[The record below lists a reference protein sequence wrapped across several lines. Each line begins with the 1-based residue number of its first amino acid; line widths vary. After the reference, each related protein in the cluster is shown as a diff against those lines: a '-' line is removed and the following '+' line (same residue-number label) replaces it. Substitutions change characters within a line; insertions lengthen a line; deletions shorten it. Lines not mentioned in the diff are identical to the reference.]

1 MFLRMKKMLF
11 ILFGLVIG
19 TSLVG
24 VAQTADETKK
34 LVDETNRILDRAV
47 VKQDVATMQKYFGDD
62 FYFKHSTGQIDSKE
76 SWITS
81 IKNLKEGNRFTSREH
96 DSTEVELH
104 GDVAIVAG
112 KLSVAREAQPQV
124 RKYYLTY
131 IRVFA
136 LRNKTWQLIS
146 HRTTKEWH

>member
-1 MFLRMKKMLF
+1 MFSRMKKIGF
-11 ILFGLVIG
+11 ILFGLIIG
-19 TSLVG
+19 TSLFG
-24 VAQTADETKK
+24 IAQTADETKK
-34 LVDETNRILDRAV
+34 LVDDTNRIIDRAV

-76 SWITS
+76 SWVTS

-146 HRTTKEWH
+146 HRSTKEWH

>member
-1 MFLRMKKMLF
+1 MKKVLF
-11 ILFGLVIG
+11 ILFGLIIATG
-19 TSLVG
+19 SLG
-24 VAQTADETKK
+24 LAQTADETKK
-34 LVDETNRILDRAV
+34 LVDDTNRILDRAV

-81 IKNLKEGNRFTSREH
+81 IKGLKEGNRFTSREH

>member
-1 MFLRMKKMLF
+1 MKKMLF
-11 ILFGLVIG
+11 ILFGLIIG
-19 TSLVG
+19 ASAVG
-24 VAQTADETKK
+24 VAQTANETKK
-34 LVDETNRILDRAV
+34 LVDDTNRIIDRAV

-62 FYFKHSTGQIDSKE
+62 FYFKHSTGEIDSKE

-104 GDVAIVAG
+104 GDIAIVAG

-124 RKYYLTY
+124 RKYNLTY

-146 HRTTKEWH
+146 HRSTKEWH

>member
-1 MFLRMKKMLF
+1 MSKLSML
-11 ILFGLVIG
+11 LVIF
-19 TSLVG
+19 TFCKSVCF
-24 VAQTADETKK
+24 AQDEDDTKK
-34 LVDETNRILDRAV
+34 LIDDINKLLDRSV
-47 VKQDVATMQKYFGDD
+47 VSQDVATLMKYYGDD

-104 GDVAIVAG
+104 GDVAIIAG
-112 KLSVAREAQPQV
+112 KLSVARQAKSGI
-124 RKYYLTY
+124 RKYYLHY
-131 IRVFA
+131 IRVYA

-146 HRTTKEWH
+146 HRTTKEWE

>member
-1 MFLRMKKMLF
+1 MKNVLLAL
-11 ILFGLVIG
+11 I
-19 TSLVG
+19 G
-24 VAQTADETKK
+24 VAFTASVALAQTTDETKK
-34 LVDETNRILDRAV
+34 LIDDTNRVIDRAV
-47 VKQDVATMQKYFGDD
+47 VKQDIPTLQKYFGDD

-81 IKNLKEGNRFTSREH
+81 IKNLKEGNLFTSREH

-112 KLSVAREAQPQV
+112 KLSVAREAQPV
-124 RKYYLTY
+124 ARKYYLHY

-136 LRNKTWQLIS
+136 LRKKTWQLIS

>member
-1 MFLRMKKMLF
+1 MKKSLF
-11 ILFGLVIG
+11 ILFALIIG
-19 TSLVG
+19 TSLAG
-24 VAQTADETKK
+24 LAQTADETKK
-34 LVDETNRILDRAV
+34 LVDDTNRLIDRAV

-62 FYFKHSTGQIDSKE
+62 FYFKHSTGQIDSKD

-112 KLSVAREAQPQV
+112 KLSVAREAQPEV
-124 RKYYLTY
+124 KKYYLTY
-131 IRVFA
+131 VRVFA

-146 HRTTKEWH
+146 HRSTKEWH

>member
-1 MFLRMKKMLF
+1 ML
-11 ILFGLVIG
+11 LVIF
-19 TSLVG
+19 TFCKSVCF
-24 VAQTADETKK
+24 AQDEDDTKK
-34 LVDETNRILDRAV
+34 LIDDINKLLDRSV
-47 VKQDVATMQKYFGDD
+47 VSQDVATLMKYYGDD

-104 GDVAIVAG
+104 GDVAIIAG
-112 KLSVAREAQPQV
+112 KLSVARQAKSGI
-124 RKYYLTY
+124 RKYYLHY
-131 IRVFA
+131 IRVYA

-146 HRTTKEWH
+146 HRTTKEWE

>member
-1 MFLRMKKMLF
+1 MKKIQF
-11 ILFGLVIG
+11 ILFGLMIG
-19 TSLVG
+19 ASFVG
-24 VAQTADETKK
+24 IAQTADETKK
-34 LVDETNRILDRAV
+34 LVDDTNRIIDRAV

-104 GDVAIVAG
+104 GDIAIVAG

-146 HRTTKEWH
+146 HRSTKEWH

>member
-1 MFLRMKKMLF
+1 MKKSLF
-11 ILFGLVIG
+11 ILFGLIVG
-19 TSLVG
+19 TSLAG
-24 VAQTADETKK
+24 LAQTADETKK
-34 LVDETNRILDRAV
+34 LVDDTNRIIDRAV

-62 FYFKHSTGQIDSKE
+62 FYFKHSTGQIDSKD

-112 KLSVAREAQPQV
+112 KLSVAREAQPEV

-131 IRVFA
+131 VRVFA

-146 HRTTKEWH
+146 HRSTKEWH

>member
-1 MFLRMKKMLF
+1 MKKMLF
-11 ILFGLVIG
+11 ILFGLIIG
-19 TSLVG
+19 ASAVG
-24 VAQTADETKK
+24 VAQTANETKK
-34 LVDETNRILDRAV
+34 LVDDTNRIIDRAV

-62 FYFKHSTGQIDSKE
+62 FYFKHSTGEIDSKE

-104 GDVAIVAG
+104 GDIAIVAG

-146 HRTTKEWH
+146 HRSTKEWH

>member
-1 MFLRMKKMLF
+1 MKKTLF
-11 ILFGLVIG
+11 ILIGLMLAVSS
-19 TSLVG
+19 TSFS
-24 VAQTADETKK
+24 QTAEQTKK
-34 LVDETNRILDRAV
+34 LIDDTNRIIDRAV
-47 VKQDVATMQKYFGDD
+47 VSQDIPTLQKYFGDD

-76 SWITS
+76 SWVTS

-104 GDVAIVAG
+104 GDIAIVAG
-112 KLSVAREAQPQV
+112 KLSVAREAQPTT
-124 RKYYLTY
+124 RKYYLNY

-136 LRNKTWQLIS
+136 LRDKTWQLIS

>member
-1 MFLRMKKMLF
+1 MKKSLF
-11 ILFGLVIG
+11 ILFGLIIG
-19 TSLVG
+19 TSSAGL
-24 VAQTADETKK
+24 AQTADETKK
-34 LVDETNRILDRAV
+34 LVDDTNRIIDRAV

-62 FYFKHSTGQIDSKE
+62 FYFKHSTGEIDSKD

-146 HRTTKEWH
+146 HRSTKEWH

>member
-1 MFLRMKKMLF
+1 MKKILF
-11 ILFGLVIG
+11 ILFGLIIA
-19 TSLVG
+19 TSEVG

-34 LVDETNRILDRAV
+34 LVDDTNRIIDRAV

-62 FYFKHSTGQIDSKE
+62 FYFKHSTGEIDSKE

-136 LRNKTWQLIS
+136 FRNKTWQLIS
-146 HRTTKEWH
+146 HRSTKEWH